1 LARLRVG
8 PFFLAIIL
16 PIMCALRQSDARAKL
31 AFEDWKMQLR
41 HDCEL
46 QDTLRAFDAMGDSV
60 LLFLWRRGLD
70 PTVKA
75 IIEDD
80 PDFQKRKAV

>member
-1 LARLRVG
+1 
-8 PFFLAIIL
+8 
-16 PIMCALRQSDARAKL
+16 MCALRQSDARACLTFEAWKL
-31 AFEDWKMQLR
+31 QLR

-46 QDTLRAFDAMGDSV
+46 QDTLRAFNAMEDYV
-60 LLFLWRRGLD
+60 LRFLWRRGLD

-80 PDFQKRKAV
+80 PDFQKRKLA

>member
-1 LARLRVG
+1 
-8 PFFLAIIL
+8 
-16 PIMCALRQSDARAKL
+16 
-31 AFEDWKMQLR
+31 MQLR
-41 HDCEL
+41 RDCEL
-46 QDTLRAFDAMGDSV
+46 QDTLRAFDAMGDCV
-60 LLFLWRRGLD
+60 LRFLWRRGLD